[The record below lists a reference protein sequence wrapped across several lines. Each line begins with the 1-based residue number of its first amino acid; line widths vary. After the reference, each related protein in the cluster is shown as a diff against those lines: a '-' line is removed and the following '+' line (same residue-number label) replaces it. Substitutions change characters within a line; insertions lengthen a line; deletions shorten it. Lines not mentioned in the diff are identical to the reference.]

1 MKPSELPREIEV
13 GIDEL
18 INDDDMSEAINE
30 FLAKKYGFC
39 NNGYCYGGSIVITN
53 IDWDTEE

>member
-1 MKPSELPREIEV
+1 MKKLPQEIEI

-18 INDDDMSEAINE
+18 INDNDMSEAINE

-39 NNGYCYGGSIVITN
+39 TNSYCYGGSIVISN
-53 IDWDTEE
+53 IDWDTTE